1 MSGHSRQFQVRT
13 PLSQP
18 REDMHDLSSR
28 RHHFL
33 ADAIAG
39 LGGMPK
45 RLPSKYFYDARGSA
59 LFEAITEQP
68 EYYLT
73 RVEMQLLQD
82 CLPDLA
88 KRVGPCPHVVE
99 LGPGSGTK
107 TGLLLEALDRTVAY
121 TAMDISEDALADT
134 ASRLAERFPGI
145 EMFQA
150 CADFTH
156 PVPLPQPRLN
166 PARRLIFFPG
176 STLGNFH
183 EDEAVRLLSSMR
195 RMMLPSGYGLIG
207 LDQVKDPAV
216 LEAAYND
223 AAGLTSDF
231 TLNLLVRLND
241 ELGADFDLDAFFHR
255 AVYSAARERIE
266 TAIVSRTAQTVTLR
280 DRHFSFR
287 PGEEIQVEISQ
298 KYTDASFESLARKA
312 GLAVEHTW
320 NDAGRAFAL
329 TLVRPSGDIH
339 DAP

>member
-1 MSGHSRQFQVRT
+1 MSEQGRQFQVLT
-13 PLSQP
+13 SPSP
-18 REDMHDLSSR
+18 SREDAHDLSSR
-28 RHHFL
+28 RDHFL

-39 LGGMPK
+39 LGSTPK

-73 RVEMQLLQD
+73 RVEMQLLRD
-82 CLPDLA
+82 CLADLA
-88 KRVGPCPHVVE
+88 KEVGPCPYVVE

-107 TGLLLEALDRTVAY
+107 TGLLLAALERTIAY

-134 ASRLAERFPGI
+134 ASRLAERFPDI
-145 EMFQA
+145 EMFQV

-156 PVPLPQPRLN
+156 PVPLPRPTRE

-195 RMMLPSGYGLIG
+195 RMMLPNGYGLIG

-231 TLNLLVRLND
+231 TLNLLVRLNN
-241 ELGADFDLDAFFHR
+241 ELGANFDLDAFFHR
-255 AVYSAARERIE
+255 AVYSPARERIE
-266 TAIVSRTAQTVTLR
+266 TAIVSRAAQIVTIR
-280 DRHFSFR
+280 GHRFQFE
-287 PGEEIQVEISQ
+287 PGEKIHVEISQ
-298 KYTDASFESLARKA
+298 KYTDDSFASLARKA
-312 GLAVEHTW
+312 GLVVERSW
-320 NDAGRAFAL
+320 KDAARSFAL
-329 TLVRPSGDIH
+329 TLVRPA
-339 DAP
+339 DAL